1 MLLLFYIFFLFQEEK
16 LVKPQQA
23 KSEIY
28 IPLRGRTEVTLT
40 PLPDSLI
47 AGQEYKFIMELD
59 PKYTVSDLYFDKGL
73 AMRSG
78 NVLTIKPSERAS
90 VLDTATF
97 RIICFTR
104 GNRILL
110 YHKFVIYPVIKSFP
124 KLPKKSMYILV
135 NNNVLERN
143 SSYNK
148 SLFLSNAF
156 LQFYEEGIDDSVI
169 IQGITLSITNTQTQ
183 KNMFTDK
190 GVLSKEMINE
200 IKTLRLNST
209 IYLRMDVKVG
219 RKRKS
224 VWTRFL
230 MKV

>member
-1 MLLLFYIFFLFQEEK
+1 
-16 LVKPQQA
+16 
-23 KSEIY
+23 
-28 IPLRGRTEVTLT
+28 
-40 PLPDSLI
+40 
-47 AGQEYKFIMELD
+47 
-59 PKYTVSDLYFDKGL
+59 
-73 AMRSG
+73 
-78 NVLTIKPSERAS
+78 
-90 VLDTATF
+90 
-97 RIICFTR
+97 
-104 GNRILL
+104 
-110 YHKFVIYPVIKSFP
+110 
-124 KLPKKSMYILV
+124 MYILV

-200 IKTLRLNST
+200 IKALRLNST

-224 VWTRFL
+224 VWTRFI